1 MLYPSSMELGLAV
14 FVMLV
19 GLVMLAKSGRWDT
32 IAAITFGAGLLATLL
47 KFAGH
52 ASFHISGG

>member
-1 MLYPSSMELGLAV
+1 MELGLAV